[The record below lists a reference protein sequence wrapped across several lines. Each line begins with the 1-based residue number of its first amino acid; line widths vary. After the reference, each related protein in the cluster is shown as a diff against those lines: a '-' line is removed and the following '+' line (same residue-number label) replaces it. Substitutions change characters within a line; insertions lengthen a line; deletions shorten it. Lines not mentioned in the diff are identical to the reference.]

1 MTLFNQDDH
10 IDRISDLPCNVID
23 DILARL
29 YIKDLVRTSI
39 LSKKWR
45 YMWTSVPRL
54 RFDDDFF
61 DEYEDLDDPGPVAS
75 KVIRDVL
82 MQHNGPIH
90 KFDLFVPYGYNFEI
104 TMEYIDTWI
113 PILSRSIK
121 HLELVNFNTHLDQ
134 MPYIVF
140 SCKELTFF
148 TFAGFNLSIPPDFC
162 GFKRLL
168 NLHLSSVTFESG
180 VLESLLSGCPLLQ
193 TLKID
198 DCRGPEYFDFDAPTL
213 KSLMARFCSR
223 YKVNLS
229 QESKE
234 SDRS

>member
-1 MTLFNQDDH
+1 MTLSNKKANHDH

-45 YMWTSVPRL
+45 YMWTSVPQL

-61 DEYEDLDDPGPVAS
+61 DEYENLDDPGPVTS
-75 KVIRDVL
+75 KVITDVL
-82 MQHNGPIH
+82 MQHSGVMH
-90 KFDLFVPYGYNFEI
+90 KFHLYVHYDYNFKI
-104 TMEYIDTWI
+104 SVEYIDTWI

-121 HLELVNFNTHLDQ
+121 HLELVSHNKHLDQ

-148 TFAGFNLSIPPDFC
+148 TFAGLNCQFHLISAALKDCLIFTYCLLHSRPVYLRVLFLVVRC
-162 GFKRLL
+162 FKRSILMIVVVLNIL
-168 NLHLSSVTFESG
+168 NLMLPLS
-180 VLESLLSGCPLLQ
+180 
-193 TLKID
+193 
-198 DCRGPEYFDFDAPTL
+198 
-213 KSLMARFCSR
+213 KS
-223 YKVNLS
+223 YG
-229 QESKE
+229 
-234 SDRS
+234 